1 MEVNIRYCKECSN
14 TMAIQGIMFECI
26 NCKAH
31 TPIENG
37 TVIYVKRKEISN
49 ISTVDVTLNNNGFL
63 KQNPLYAC
71 MYRTCDNKDC
81 PSHLNKKK
89 VSKHRKII
97 NSSNDVHYF
106 CLECR

>member
-14 TMAIQGIMFECI
+14 TMAIQGIMFECL
-26 NCKAH
+26 NCKAQ

-37 TVIYVKRKEISN
+37 TVLYVKKKEVSN

-71 MYRTCDNKDC
+71 VYRKCSKNCT
-81 PSHLNKKK
+81 KKEK
-89 VSKHRKII
+89 TTKHRKII
-97 NSSNDVHYF
+97 TPSNDVQYF
-106 CLECR
+106 CLECSE